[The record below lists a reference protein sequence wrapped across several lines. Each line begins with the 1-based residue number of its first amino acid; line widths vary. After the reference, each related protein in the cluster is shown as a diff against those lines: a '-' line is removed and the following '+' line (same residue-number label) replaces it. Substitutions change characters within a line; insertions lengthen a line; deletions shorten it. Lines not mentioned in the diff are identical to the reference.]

1 VTAFLTHLGLT
12 AAFLML
18 VAHLVRGVQV
28 DGWVPALVGSIVL
41 GLVNAFVKPVMV
53 LFTLPLTI
61 LSLGF
66 FLLVIN
72 AFMLMLVAAIV
83 PGIRVQGFLPALLG
97 SLLLTALNIAIAS
110 HIPS

>member
-1 VTAFLTHLGLT
+1 MTAFLTHLGLT

>member
-1 VTAFLTHLGLT
+1 MTAFLTHLGLT
-12 AAFLML
+12 AAFLLL

-28 DGWVPALVGSIVL
+28 DGWGPALVGAIVL

-66 FLLVIN
+66 FLLIIN
-72 AFMLMLVAAIV
+72 AFMLMLVASIV